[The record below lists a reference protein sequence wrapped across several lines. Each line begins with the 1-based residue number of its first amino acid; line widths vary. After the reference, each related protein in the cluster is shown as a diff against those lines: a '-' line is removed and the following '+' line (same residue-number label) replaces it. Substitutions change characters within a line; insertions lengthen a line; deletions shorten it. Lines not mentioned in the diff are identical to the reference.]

1 MGEILNQIRS
11 ELMTTTYEAL
21 PYGADLLE
29 HPDLK
34 RMVRTAEAH
43 LMARISFSSEVFITA
58 SSAD

>member
-1 MGEILNQIRS
+1 
-11 ELMTTTYEAL
+11 MTTTYEAL